1 VQLDGV
7 GSIVVVL
14 PLDSIKPMEA
24 AGEVGMVSPAVP
36 DKMHPGDS
44 VWFQLPEAG
53 TVTVVAPAIKGPTA
67 PEATVV
73 VDIPHIC
80 EMV

>member
-1 VQLDGV
+1 MDGV

-24 AGEVGMVSPAVP
+24 AGEVGMVSFAAP
-36 DKMHPGDS
+36 DKTHPGDS

-53 TVTVVAPAIKGPTA
+53 TVTVVELAIKGPTA

-73 VDIPHIC
+73 TTLPQVCIM
-80 EMV
+80 E